1 MSKRSKALR
10 YYRSYKPRSPLRKLF
25 LFLLRL
31 IAVVF
36 VLYQIVN
43 IFFIQVYTHKNQK
56 GETERYIASPL
67 IYGPELPLFNY
78 RFPALRAPGRGDLV
92 TAEYNPDSS
101 SSWYAD
107 ILNSV
112 SRFFTFNRLS
122 LFDDRNPYYG
132 SRYQLFR
139 VVGVPGDT
147 VKLNNFRVKIQPSDR
162 NYFIDEFEAIRNE
175 YEIQIPEQSDSVS
188 AELPFSGNQP
198 EIILQ
203 EGEYLLVPD
212 NRTGLGA
219 SVHWKST
226 GFSRIKAR
234 VMLTFWP
241 AFTLL

>member
-10 YYRSYKPRSPLRKLF
+10 YYRSYKPRSPLRKFFLF
-25 LFLLRL
+25 LFRL

-43 IFFIQVYTHKNQK
+43 IFFIQVYTRTDRM
-56 GETERYIASPL
+56 GGTERYIASPL

-78 RFPALRAPGRGDLV
+78 RFPALSTPERGDLV
-92 TAEYNPDSS
+92 AAEHNPDRS
-101 SSWYAD
+101 SSWYAM

-122 LFDDRNPYYG
+122 LFDDLNPYYG

-147 VKLNNFRVKIQPSDR
+147 VKLSNFRVKIKPSDR

-175 YEIQIPEQSDSVS
+175 YKIQVPEQSSTVS

-203 EGEYLLVPD
+203 DGEYLLVPD
-212 NRTGLGA
+212 NRSSLGA

-241 AFTLL
+241 GFSLL